1 MVVRYK
7 QLVAV
12 AVLVV
17 SLWAT
22 PARADLFGN
31 VVLGLD
37 AAGFNVTGAPN
48 PLSGGRITQIDRT
61 FVGETLNFGAT
72 ELQLLGPISVSFGH
86 GGRAIQTFDLSFSTL
101 GQPFQYI
108 YSADTGGQET
118 LISGS
123 FAMDGDFSINSF
135 GFYDLTLFFSSRQ
148 DITTEG
154 RFSNVDGEEQDFDLG
169 PVDISGNIFADVLAA
184 LLDPVFEAAGAQ
196 NIFASFSSRGGLDQS
211 LFSAIQGLPAN
222 AGGGLALPSGAA
234 DSVNV
239 GQGGGTIPEFAFV
252 GVGYDP
258 ATGLTAAGN
267 TAPIP
272 EPATACLLLGGLGA
286 IAAHRRLRGR
296 KATV

>member
-7 QLVAV
+7 QLVAAGV
-12 AVLVV
+12 LAVSV
-17 SLWAT
+17 WAA
-22 PARADLFGN
+22 PARADLFSS

-61 FVGETLNFGAT
+61 FVGETLDFGAA

-86 GGRAIQTFDLSFSTL
+86 GGRAIQTFDLSFSTQ

-123 FAMDGDFSINSF
+123 FALDGDFSINSF

-154 RFSNVDGEEQDFDLG
+154 RFSNVEGEEQEFDLG
-169 PVDISGNIFADVLAA
+169 PVDVSGNIFADVLAA
-184 LLDPVFEAAGAQ
+184 LLNPVFEAAGAQ

-211 LFSAIQGLPAN
+211 LFSAFQGLPAS
-222 AGGGLALPSGAA
+222 AGGGLSPAPGA
-234 DSVNV
+234 SVSINSDP
-239 GQGGGTIPEFAFV
+239 GGRIIPEFAFV

-258 ATGLTAAGN
+258 AGGLTAAGN
-267 TAPIP
+267 MAPIP
-272 EPATACLLLGGLGA
+272 EPATACLLLGGLWA
-286 IAAHRRLRGR
+286 IAAHRRVQRR